1 MEDNFVQKKS
11 LKIKLFLSFIP
22 ILIFLVLFIYNLLS
36 LNNSISASF
45 SKINNNITN
54 LSNISDISTVVKSQ
68 SNTVKNYVNTTSPV
82 WISKYNELL
91 ATYDELIG
99 YISDSSSSSTE
110 KSSYITNF
118 KKITTETQKIEF
130 TAMTRAKSGDQSG
143 ALAILN
149 NSYDEKVI
157 IASNLLYSIIN
168 TERNDISSL
177 ITDNKNYLINDLL
190 LGTAVIVF
198 LMLALLIIVHI
209 FTSSVLKPIEQLAD
223 TAKEIA
229 DGSNTSRAII
239 KNPDEIGALAYNFN
253 IMLARL
259 QTSHM
264 ALSKKVDELK
274 EVNDKLKKIDQMK
287 SDFITIAAHQLRTPL
302 TGIKWSLTAIVN
314 GDMGPVQ
321 KNQKEYLN
329 GAISSNQRMIDT
341 VNDILKMED
350 IQTGQSYIKTT
361 EVNLAD
367 LLNSVLFDIYP
378 QAANKKININLDID
392 KDTPPSVNIDKE
404 SIRTVLQN
412 LLENSILY
420 TNEKGKIEVKISQ
433 NEDKVLI
440 SIHDNGI
447 GIPENEKKNI
457 FTKFFRATNAIK
469 QYANGNGLG
478 LAIIKNIIQQHG
490 GKIDFE
496 SEEGK
501 GTTFNILLPIN
512 YI

>member
-11 LKIKLFLSFIP
+11 LKIKLSLSFIP
-22 ILIFLVLFIYNLLS
+22 IFIFLALFIYYLLS
-36 LNNSISASF
+36 LNSSISGSF
-45 SKINNNITN
+45 SKIDSNVTTLN
-54 LSNISDISTVVKSQ
+54 NISDISTVVKSQ
-68 SNTVKNYVNTTSPV
+68 SNTVKNYVNNPNLT
-82 WISKYNELL
+82 WISKYNALL
-91 ATYDELIG
+91 ATYDELIK
-99 YISDSSSSSTE
+99 YISDYSSGSAE
-110 KSSYITNF
+110 KISYIIDF
-118 KKITTETQKIEF
+118 KKITAETQKIEF
-130 TAMTRAKSGDQSG
+130 TAMIKAKSGDRNG

-157 IASNLLYSIIN
+157 TASNLLYSIIDA
-168 TERNDISSL
+168 ERNDFSAE
-177 ITDNKNYLINDLL
+177 ITKNKDYLIKDLL
-190 LGTAVIVF
+190 FGTAVIVF

-209 FTSSVLKPIEQLAD
+209 FTDSVLKPIEQLAN

-229 DGSNTSRAII
+229 SGSNTSRALI
-239 KNPDEIGALAYNFN
+239 KNPDEIGTLAYNFN
-253 IMLARL
+253 VMLAKL

-264 ALSKKVDELK
+264 ALSRKVEELK
-274 EVNDKLKKIDQMK
+274 EANDKLKKIDQMK
-287 SDFITIAAHQLRTPL
+287 SDFITITAHQLRTPL

-321 KNQKEYLN
+321 KDQKEYLN
-329 GAISSNQRMIDT
+329 GAIASNQRMIDT

-350 IQTGQSYIKTT
+350 IQTGQSYIKTAQ
-361 EVNLAD
+361 VNLAD

-378 QAANKKININLDID
+378 QAANKKINIDLDIN
-392 KDTPPSVNIDKE
+392 KDTLPSINIDKE

-420 TNEKGKIEVKISQ
+420 TNEKGKVEVKISQ

-440 SIHDNGI
+440 SVHDNGI

-457 FTKFFRATNAIK
+457 FTKFFRATNAIR

-478 LAIIKNIIQQHG
+478 LAISKNIIQQHG

-501 GTTFNILLPIN
+501 GTTFNIVLPIN
-512 YI
+512 YL